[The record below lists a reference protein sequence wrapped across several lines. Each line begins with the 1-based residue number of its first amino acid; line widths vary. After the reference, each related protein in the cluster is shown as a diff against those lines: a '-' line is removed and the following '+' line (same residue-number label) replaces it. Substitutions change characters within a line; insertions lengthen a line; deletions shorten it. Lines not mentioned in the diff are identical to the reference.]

1 MRLSFRFRWIPFVAT
16 AVVVAIGIALGNWQ
30 QQRAADKEAAAHQLS
45 VLAEMPPLAA
55 SALPRDT
62 PPELFRRIEAEG
74 EFIADWPLYVDNRP
88 YEGKAGF
95 YLLMPLRLTGSDA
108 VVLVLRGWFAR
119 DPSDRARIPAIPVPP
134 GRVRI
139 EGRMRDLVARTMPM
153 GTPSPLQPRAIVQ
166 NVSVDELKAA
176 SGLPLHNFIIEQS
189 SDTPD
194 GLVRDWPAPSAG
206 IDKHHGYAFQWYA
219 LALAALIF
227 YIVTGFRSGSKRS
240 S

>member
-1 MRLSFRFRWIPFVAT
+1 M
-16 AVVVAIGIALGNWQ
+16 LG
-30 QQRAADKEAAAHQLS
+30 
-45 VLAEMPPLAA
+45 
-55 SALPRDT
+55 
-62 PPELFRRIEAEG
+62 
-74 EFIADWPLYVDNRP
+74 
-88 YEGKAGF
+88 
-95 YLLMPLRLTGSDA
+95 LLELTGSDA

-153 GTPSPLQPRAIVQ
+153 GTPPPLQPRAIVQ

-176 SGLPLHNFIIEQS
+176 SGLPLHNFIIEQT